1 MRLQSPMSNSHN
13 SGNSPDYR
21 SGMIALVGRPNV
33 GKSTL
38 LNYLLGH
45 KVSITSRRANTTRN
59 RILGVLNDSNCQY
72 VFIDLPGINA
82 SGKRRV
88 DRAIHK
94 TATASIAGVDLIL
107 FVVEYRGWQIGDSG
121 IWHRIKA
128 QNCPCVIAVS
138 KIDRVAKKS
147 MLLPVVE
154 RIAQETGITDIVP
167 VSAVKRQNLQ
177 QLKWIVASKLPVGS
191 ALFPVE
197 FVTDKNE
204 VFHTSEL
211 IREQIFR
218 TYGDEIPYVCAVQIE
233 RYEYIADTLEVDA
246 LIYVETESQKRI
258 IIGSRGTKIKR
269 IGTEVRAVLE
279 SELGLQV
286 RLNVW
291 TKVRSQWT
299 RNERLIAQFGYSD
312 LS

>member
-1 MRLQSPMSNSHN
+1 
-13 SGNSPDYR
+13 
-21 SGMIALVGRPNV
+21 MIALVGRPNV

-45 KVSITSRRANTTRN
+45 KISITSRKANTTRN
-59 RILGVLNDSNCQY
+59 RILGVLNDPKCQY

-82 SGKRRV
+82 SGKRLV

-94 TATASIAGVDLIL
+94 TATASMTGVDLIL
-107 FVVEYRGWQIGDSG
+107 FVIEYRGWQNEDSA

-138 KIDRVAKKS
+138 KIDRIPDKTL
-147 MLLPVVE
+147 LLPIVE
-154 RIAQETGITDIVP
+154 RIAQETGSTDIVP
-167 VSAVKRQNLQ
+167 VSALKRQNLE
-177 QLKWIVASKLPVGS
+177 QLKLVTAHRLPLSS

-204 VFHTSEL
+204 VFHASEL

-218 TYGDEIPYVCAVQIE
+218 TYGDEIPYICAVQIE
-233 RYEYIADTLEVDA
+233 RYEYAGDALEVDA

-258 IIGSRGTKIKR
+258 IIGSRGVKVKR
-269 IGTEVRAVLE
+269 IGSEVRATLE
-279 SELGLQV
+279 TELGKPV
-286 RLNVW
+286 RLSVW
-291 TKVRSQWT
+291 CKVRSQWT